1 LSEPVAPV
9 IVVPFWLKALN
20 FPFGMLSAGGEV
32 TGEPHFDGDR
42 LLVAL
47 LTIAFVLGAA
57 TGVLFISIWAYLR
70 EFSARISRHQPTP
83 WERLVRRALRFVQ
96 KRRAIGVAFNNLGNY
111 DLRPSSGSR
120 PTTIRQR
127 RAATPAGPRTAR
139 TNPTGTPTRP
149 SILHEGPA
157 ISYGPYRG

>member
-1 LSEPVAPV
+1 
-9 IVVPFWLKALN
+9 
-20 FPFGMLSAGGEV
+20 MLSAGGEV

-47 LTIAFVLGAA
+47 LTIAFALGAA
-57 TGVLFISIWAYLR
+57 TGILCICFWAYLR

-111 DLRPSSGSR
+111 NLRPSPGSR
-120 PTTIRQR
+120 PTTVRQR
-127 RAATPAGPRTAR
+127 RATTPAGPRAAR
-139 TNPTGTPTRP
+139 SNPPGTPSRST
-149 SILHEGPA
+149 ILHEGPA
-157 ISYGPYRG
+157 IHHGPYRG